1 MALAALGGCGAS
13 EPDKAFKYKMI
24 VEVETPQGL
33 CSGSSVRELHFRS
46 GGKGSSWVPSLG
58 QNRPRVK
65 LRGEAVAID
74 LPNGRTLFALLT
86 GADGDVD
93 YAARIAD
100 RSGLWSVKN
109 PRPTN
114 EPIELWPNAPDTE
127 RQKNTSPV
135 PMLVTL
141 GDVSDPTS
149 VERVDPDN
157 LEASFGKDARFDSKA
172 ITVQVTD
179 DEVTTGIEKRLGWL
193 LDENRKRFDPN
204 LPPQGIPLG
213 NFSGLFSTEL
223 F

>member
-1 MALAALGGCGAS
+1 
-13 EPDKAFKYKMI
+13 
-24 VEVETPQGL
+24 
-33 CSGSSVRELHFRS
+33 
-46 GGKGSSWVPSLG
+46 
-58 QNRPRVK
+58 
-65 LRGEAVAID
+65 
-74 LPNGRTLFALLT
+74 
-86 GADGDVD
+86 
-93 YAARIAD
+93 
-100 RSGLWSVKN
+100 
-109 PRPTN
+109 
-114 EPIELWPNAPDTE
+114 
-127 RQKNTSPV
+127 
-135 PMLVTL
+135 MLVTL

-157 LEASFGKDARFDSKA
+157 LEASFGKGYRLKA